1 MARQVSGGR
10 RPGGTRS
17 RTSRREAPHAPAS
30 DEGLVSLRVRDL
42 MVRSLVTVPHD
53 AGLGTAENL
62 MRTRRIR
69 HLPVLD
75 RARRLV
81 GILTDRDLRRTL
93 LDPAL
98 HERPRQLPVTLER
111 VKVRDVM
118 TIGTLAVRPEM
129 DVREAARIMHERDI
143 GALPVVADANRVVG
157 MLTATDVMQYIVS
170 RSARKKTRRGSDR
183 GLVERAAVTES
194 LEGVVVQ
201 RLVPI
206 AHAQRGEPSWRR
218 HHEPRFSDRR
228 DAHRR

>member
-1 MARQVSGGR
+1 MGRRVSGGLKS
-10 RPGGTRS
+10 GGMRS
-17 RTSRREAPHAPAS
+17 RTSRGKASHVPAS
-30 DEGLVSLRVRDL
+30 DEGLASLRARDL
-42 MVRSLVTVPHD
+42 MVRSLVTVDHD
-53 AGLGTAENL
+53 AGLEAAEKL

-81 GILTDRDLRRTL
+81 GILTDRDLRRAL

-98 HERPRQLPVTLER
+98 HERLGQLSSTLER

-118 TIGTLAVRPEM
+118 TIGALAVRPEI

-170 RSARKKTRRGSDR
+170 GPARGRTRQG
-183 GLVERAAVTES
+183 
-194 LEGVVVQ
+194 Q
-201 RLVPI
+201 R
-206 AHAQRGEPSWRR
+206 
-218 HHEPRFSDRR
+218 PRFRGARGGTNRSKSEGPRI
-228 DAHRR
+228 AP

>member
-1 MARQVSGGR
+1 MARRLSGG
-10 RPGGTRS
+10 PKSGGMRS
-17 RTSRREAPHAPAS
+17 RTSRGKASRVAAS
-30 DEGLVSLRVRDL
+30 DEGLASLRVRDL
-42 MVRSLVTVPHD
+42 MVRSLVTVADD
-53 AGLGTAENL
+53 AGLEAAEKL

-81 GILTDRDLRRTL
+81 GILTDRDLRRAL

-98 HERPRQLPVTLER
+98 HEGSRQLSNTLER

-129 DVREAARIMHERDI
+129 DVREAARIMHDRDI

-170 RSARKKTRRGSDR
+170 GPARGRTRQ
-183 GLVERAAVTES
+183 
-194 LEGVVVQ
+194 VQ
-201 RLVPI
+201 R
-206 AHAQRGEPSWRR
+206 RR
-218 HHEPRFSDRR
+218 SR
-228 DAHRR
+228 

>member
-1 MARQVSGGR
+1 MGRRLSGGR
-10 RPGGTRS
+10 MPGGMKSRS
-17 RTSRREAPHAPAS
+17 SRGTASRVPAS
-30 DEGLVSLRVRDL
+30 EEGLASLRVRDL
-42 MVRSLVTVPHD
+42 MVRSLVTVDHD
-53 AGLGTAENL
+53 AGLEAAEKL

-81 GILTDRDLRRTL
+81 GILTDRDLRRAL

-98 HERPRQLPVTLER
+98 HERSRQRPSMLER

-118 TIGTLAVRPEM
+118 TIGALAVRPEM

-170 RSARKKTRRGSDR
+170 GPARGRTRQ
-183 GLVERAAVTES
+183 
-194 LEGVVVQ
+194 VQ
-201 RLVPI
+201 R
-206 AHAQRGEPSWRR
+206 
-218 HHEPRFSDRR
+218 PRPR
-228 DAHRR
+228 

>member
-1 MARQVSGGR
+1 MGKRVSGGR
-10 RPGGTRS
+10 KPGGTRS
-17 RTSRREAPHAPAS
+17 RSARGEATRVPAS
-30 DEGLVSLRVRDL
+30 DEGLASLRVRDL
-42 MVRSLVTVPHD
+42 MVHSLVTVDQD

-98 HERPRQLPVTLER
+98 HERPRQLPSTLER

-118 TIGTLAVRPEM
+118 TIGALAVRPEM
-129 DVREAARIMHERDI
+129 EVREAARIMHERDI
-143 GALPVVADANRVVG
+143 GALPVVAAENRVVG

-170 RSARKKTRRGSDR
+170 GPARERTRQ
-183 GLVERAAVTES
+183 
-194 LEGVVVQ
+194 VQ
-201 RLVPI
+201 RS
-206 AHAQRGEPSWRR
+206 RSR
-218 HHEPRFSDRR
+218 
-228 DAHRR
+228 

>member
-1 MARQVSGGR
+1 MGRRVSGGG
-10 RPGGTRS
+10 RPSGTPS
-17 RTSRREAPHAPAS
+17 RTSRGEAPRAPAS
-30 DEGLVSLRVRDL
+30 DEGPESLRVRDL
-42 MVRSLVTVPHD
+42 MVRSLVTVAHD

-81 GILTDRDLRRTL
+81 GILTDRDLRRAL

-98 HERPRQLPVTLER
+98 HERSGQLSSTLER

-118 TIGTLAVRPEM
+118 TIGALAVRPEM
-129 DVREAARIMHERDI
+129 DVREAARMMHERDI

-170 RSARKKTRRGSDR
+170 GPARGRTRQ
-183 GLVERAAVTES
+183 
-194 LEGVVVQ
+194 VQ
-201 RLVPI
+201 R
-206 AHAQRGEPSWRR
+206 
-218 HHEPRFSDRR
+218 PRSR
-228 DAHRR
+228 

>member
-1 MARQVSGGR
+1 MGRRVSGGLKS
-10 RPGGTRS
+10 GGMRS
-17 RTSRREAPHAPAS
+17 RTSRGKASRVPAP
-30 DEGLVSLRVRDL
+30 DEGLASLRVRDL
-42 MVRSLVTVPHD
+42 MVRSLVTVDHD
-53 AGLGTAENL
+53 AGLEAAEKL

-81 GILTDRDLRRTL
+81 GILTDRDLRRAL

-98 HERPRQLPVTLER
+98 HGRPCQRPSTLER

-118 TIGTLAVRPEM
+118 TIGALAVRPEM

-170 RSARKKTRRGSDR
+170 GPARGRTRG
-183 GLVERAAVTES
+183 VER
-194 LEGVVVQ
+194 
-201 RLVPI
+201 
-206 AHAQRGEPSWRR
+206 
-218 HHEPRFSDRR
+218 PRPR
-228 DAHRR
+228 